1 MLMMMMMMDRDK
13 KCARIKCEN
22 DAQSLAPVIRPS
34 DAVRPKDVPTAAF
47 ALSVHLHDEDDN
59 SLVPRVE
66 YSSTRTTVRIVRGRL
81 GVARSGPI
89 AAFSRFPER

>member
-1 MLMMMMMMDRDK
+1 STPRHGPPYVLCAAGWESPGQDRS
-13 KCARIKCEN
+13 RP
-22 DAQSLAPVIRPS
+22 LAVFRN
-34 DAVRPKDVPTAAF
+34 AKAPTAAF